1 MNIEENNI
9 TFTFSEQMTVT
20 KFDDTKFY
28 RESYNKLPNC
38 KGVDIIAD
46 SGEMLQLIEVKNCS
60 GHEAENAWRTS
71 VNNSKLSSAPLTIDV
86 EGYKLNIRA
95 AVVIIHNGRVLVH
108 RNTESNHYALLGG
121 RVKIDEDSETTVK
134 REVKEELGKEIEIIG
149 YVSTIENFF
158 EMKDKK
164 YHEIEFVYKAEF
176 INEED
181 EKIEYNLK
189 NIEGE
194 DWIKYEWLELDKIDL
209 YPLKPKVIK
218 DVLKENKFPVHK
230 INKDMI

>member
-1 MNIEENNI
+1 M
-9 TFTFSEQMTVT
+9 
-20 KFDDTKFY
+20 D
-28 RESYNKLPNC
+28 
-38 KGVDIIAD
+38 
-46 SGEMLQLIEVKNCS
+46 
-60 GHEAENAWRTS
+60 
-71 VNNSKLSSAPLTIDV
+71 LTIDV
-86 EGYKLNIRA
+86 EDYKLNIRA

-181 EKIEYNLK
+181 KKIKYNLK